1 MNLRSQRRM
10 AADILKCGVHRVWID
25 PERMDEVARAQTKDD
40 IRRLIKEGVIRKKP
54 IKGQSRVRA
63 RKRHEQRKKGR
74 QRGPGRRKGAKGAR
88 MPRKRQWIQRIRAIR
103 RELRKLRDEGKI
115 DRSTYRKLYMMAKGG
130 YFRDRSH
137 LIMYIDEHDLWKK

>member
-103 RELRKLRDEGKI
+103 RELRRLRDEGKI

-137 LIMYIDEHDLWKK
+137 LLMYIEEHDLWKK

>member
-40 IRRLIKEGVIRKKP
+40 IRRLIKEGVIKKKP

-137 LIMYIDEHDLWKK
+137 LLMYIEEHDLWKK

>member
-1 MNLRSQRRM
+1 VNLRSQRRM

-103 RELRKLRDEGKI
+103 RELRRLRDEGKI

-137 LIMYIDEHDLWKK
+137 LLMYIEEHDLWKK